1 MGTTTMGLSWMTP
14 LASVLKQQHHESIAR
29 HIG

>member
-1 MGTTTMGLSWMTP
+1 MGTTTMGVKLVTP